1 MAANLPIV
9 EDHGQRIGH
18 HPDHGQHDQGG
29 ALMDG
34 GMFEV
39 AVGGN
44 GLKHLGIDA
53 PATAAELLDE

>member
-1 MAANLPIV
+1 
-9 EDHGQRIGH
+9 
-18 HPDHGQHDQGG
+18 
-29 ALMDG
+29 MDG
-34 GMFEV
+34 GLFEV